1 MSSDTIDRIL
11 RYGAGPEFAD
21 LFEAV
26 GVMRALYT
34 LKDASNGEYE
44 IAALGVVQC
53 YDACVDAVTAFDR
66 EIDKFQAEPET
77 KTPDRKEDASPA

>member
-21 LFEAV
+21 HFEEV

-34 LKDASNGEYE
+34 LKDVSNGEYE

-53 YDACVDAVTAFDR
+53 YGEERGRQVTYAEAFEACEYGAPLSDAAVRRLFP
-66 EIDKFQAEPET
+66 FF
-77 KTPDRKEDASPA
+77 